1 MNEEFKE
8 KLDIINCLCNETFS
22 ISVALFDKWLKLTR
36 NNWSTTEFGINF
48 AFGVLAIFF
57 YLVWRFRI
65 EICSCVK
72 ILRKILISSYH
83 VIERVEG
90 VICYLFTYIEFS
102 AVSLFGSKCPKNA
115 SVNPLFWH
123 FSPLFTEK
131 RHSRTD
137 PTVHIILDVYNMSGI
152 FSYLPNLRFSSEFCR
167 YMKLRHLCPCKLMI
181 SCYLS

>member
-1 MNEEFKE
+1 MVESRAGAVFFILWSRRRAKSGRLRQPAVRYICHITGEAIKIWRIVRGMPASRLDAGCTLWFMEREGDLIRLATMNEEFKE

-36 NNWSTTEFGINF
+36 NNWSTTEFGINL

-83 VIERVEG
+83 VLERVEG
-90 VICYLFTYIEFS
+90 VICYLFTY
-102 AVSLFGSKCPKNA
+102 
-115 SVNPLFWH
+115 
-123 FSPLFTEK
+123 
-131 RHSRTD
+131 
-137 PTVHIILDVYNMSGI
+137 
-152 FSYLPNLRFSSEFCR
+152 
-167 YMKLRHLCPCKLMI
+167 
-181 SCYLS
+181 

>member
-1 MNEEFKE
+1 MPASRLDAGCTLWFMEREGDLIRLATMNEEFKE

-36 NNWSTTEFGINF
+36 NNWSTTEFGMNF

-90 VICYLFTYIEFS
+90 VICYLFTYLEFS
-102 AVSLFGSKCPKNA
+102 AVSLFGSKCQKTRLWTLYFGIFRHSSPKNA
-115 SVNPLFWH
+115 ILARTLLFI
-123 FSPLFTEK
+123 LFLMY
-131 RHSRTD
+131 
-137 PTVHIILDVYNMSGI
+137 IIWAVFFLI
-152 FSYLPNLRFSSEFCR
+152 FL
-167 YMKLRHLCPCKLMI
+167 I
-181 SCYLS
+181 